1 MPAAAVHT
9 SQAHCLP
16 FSTSAPSHFRSHGHR
31 QQALACLQPTIPAEA
46 PRRWQRQQQKPSL
59 TLSIPSALSHILH
72 LNVAHHDHRTAAAA
86 GTPIPLHHPK
96 STPTSSPKDD
106 ISTLWRELQGS
117 RDWAGL
123 LDPLHPWLRREVV
136 KYGELTQ
143 ATYDAFDA
151 DHSSRYCGSCR
162 FGRSRLLRQLG
173 LAHTGYEVTRYFYAM
188 SHVELPR
195 WLERSLH
202 AESWSRD
209 SNWMGY
215 VAVSGD
221 EETRRIGRRDI
232 VVAWRGTV
240 TAAEWFED
248 VQRRLEPL
256 HGHGD
261 EHLQPHH
268 HHQNDV
274 AKVEHGFH
282 SIYTSKSESTRYNK
296 TSASMQVMAEIRRL
310 VKFYSDKGEEVSLTI
325 TGHSLGGA
333 LALLN
338 AHEAAAEDI
347 PGLSHVSVVSFG
359 APRVGNAAFGRELDE
374 LGVKV
379 LRLVNKQD
387 MVPRLPGALF
397 NEELCRFV
405 PVEGLDWVYA
415 HAGVEME
422 VDVRASPYLKH
433 GGFDLA
439 GFHSLE
445 TYMHLM
451 DGFLSRASGFRREAR
466 RDVALVNKACGLLRE
481 ELRIPACWYQAAN
494 KGLVCNAYSRWF
506 VPEREPEDVPSPC
519 RENMASR
526 LLPSPN

>member
-1 MPAAAVHT
+1 MAVAAAVLHT
-9 SQAHCLP
+9 SQPHGDLP
-16 FSTSAPSHFRSHGHR
+16 HISSAQPHSRSHGHR
-31 QQALACLQPTIPAEA
+31 QQALACLQPPIPTEI
-46 PRRWQRQQQKPSL
+46 RRQRQQQKPNL
-59 TLSIPSALSHILH
+59 TLNVPSAFSHILH
-72 LNVAHHDHRTAAAA
+72 LNLGAHHDRRTASAD
-86 GTPIPLHHPK
+86 THPLQRPK
-96 STPTSSPKDD
+96 STPTSSPKED
-106 ISTLWRELQGS
+106 ISSMWRELHGS

-123 LDPLHPWLRREVV
+123 LDPLHPWFRREVV
-136 KYGELTQ
+136 KYGELAQ

-151 DHSSRYCGSCR
+151 DDRSSRYCGSCR

-173 LAHTGYEVTRYFYAM
+173 LAHTGYEATKYVYAM

-202 AESWSRD
+202 AETWSRD

-221 EETRRIGRRDI
+221 EETHRIGRRDI
-232 VVAWRGTV
+232 LVAWRGTV
-240 TAAEWFED
+240 TPAEWFED

-256 HGHGD
+256 HSHN
-261 EHLQPHH
+261 EEHH
-268 HHQNDV
+268 HHYNHRNDV

-282 SIYTSKSESTRYNK
+282 SIYTSRSESTRYNK
-296 TSASMQVMAEIRRL
+296 TSASEQVMEEIRRL
-310 VKFYSDKGEEVSLTI
+310 VKFYSDRGEEVSLTI

-338 AHEAAAEDI
+338 AHDAAAAAI

-379 LRLVNKQD
+379 LRVVNKQD
-387 MVPRLPGALF
+387 MVPHLPGALF
-397 NEELCRFV
+397 NEELGRFL
-405 PVEGLDWVYA
+405 PVEGLDWVYT
-415 HAGVEME
+415 HAGVELE

-445 TYMHLM
+445 TYMHLV
-451 DGFLSRASGFRREAR
+451 DGFLSRAVGFRREAR

-481 ELRIPACWYQAAN
+481 ELSIPAFWYQAAN
-494 KGLVCNAYSRWF
+494 KGLVRNAYGRWV
-506 VPEREPEDVPSPC
+506 VPERHPEDVPSPYG
-519 RENMASR
+519 EMAAS
-526 LLPSPN
+526 LLLSAN